1 MEDFVRG
8 LPKAEL
14 HMHLEGALEPELAL
28 AFARR
33 NAIRLRARTAEE
45 LRASYRFTSL
55 QAFLDVY
62 YELAATLVTE
72 DDFHDLTR
80 AYLEHAR
87 RDNVRHAELFFDPQT
102 HLARGVDFATVVTGI
117 QRALEAGRRDY
128 GLGSHLIL
136 CFLRHLGEDAAMG
149 ILERAL
155 PFKHWLVAVGL
166 DSSELGHPPAKF
178 ARVFARA
185 RSEGFRVVA
194 HAGEEGP
201 PEYVREALDV
211 LGAERIDHG
220 VRALEDPALVARLA
234 REQVPL
240 TVCPLSNLRLG
251 VVPSL
256 EAHGLKRLLDA
267 GVLVTV
273 NSDDPAYFGGYVAD
287 NYLAAARA
295 LGLERTDLHR
305 LAANSFRASFLPEA
319 DKRAFLREL
328 DNYVEGR

>member
-1 MEDFVRG
+1 
-8 LPKAEL
+8 
-14 HMHLEGALEPELAL
+14 MHLEGSLEPELAL
-28 AFARR
+28 ALARR
-33 NAIRLRARTAEE
+33 NGIRLRTRTVEE

-55 QAFLDVY
+55 QAFLDVH
-62 YELAATLVTE
+62 YEIASTLVTE

-80 AYLEHAR
+80 AYLERAR
-87 RDNVRHAELFFDPQT
+87 CDNVRHAELFFDPQAY
-102 HLARGVDFATVVTGI
+102 LARGVDFATVVRGI
-117 QRALEAGRRDY
+117 RRALEAGRRDH
-128 GLGSHLIL
+128 GIGSHLIL
-136 CFLRHLGEDAAMG
+136 CFLRHLSEDAAMAA
-149 ILERAL
+149 LERAL
-155 PFKHWLVAVGL
+155 PFKSWLVAVGL
-166 DSSELGHPPAKF
+166 ISSELGHPPAKF
-178 ARVFARA
+178 ARVFTRA
-185 RSEGFRVVA
+185 RSEGLRVVA

-295 LGLERTDLHR
+295 LGLERADLHR
-305 LAANSFRASFLPEA
+305 LAANSFRGAFLPEA
-319 DKRAFLREL
+319 IKRAFLREL
-328 DNYVEGR
+328 DDYVEAP